1 MGRLLGS
8 IKLMERKKLRYSYTG
23 EASTDKEKMMERESD
38 INTNEV
44 EIKNQTV
51 KSDDSPTVNRKQTGR

>member
-1 MGRLLGS
+1 
-8 IKLMERKKLRYSYTG
+8 MERKKLRYSYTG